1 MYQFTDDCLIGITQ
15 IDEEHRALFGMLNEA
30 FTLLGD
36 SVNIPLIARNLIPKL
51 REYAATHFAHEE
63 AYMEETHDPELPMQ
77 RREHAEFTAKMNS
90 LDIGGEFSKEEME
103 SLLTYLVRWLY
114 RHILSSDMMIGKL
127 PAREEKQEKEGADP
141 FAFTERFHTGIELI
155 DSEHAR
161 LFEIIREVADVIDSQ
176 TLYDKYD
183 EIIRLL
189 EELKDYTE
197 FHFRDEEE
205 YMTSIAYP
213 GLDGQKRAHAVFVDK
228 LVNINLE
235 ELEEIDEHQDEYL
248 TGLIDFLLGWLTEHI
263 LKVDKLVGKFVEENK
278 VK

>member
-30 FTLLGD
+30 FALLGD
-36 SVNIPLIARNLIPKL
+36 PVNIPMIARGLIPKL

-63 AYMEETHDPELPMQ
+63 AYMEEIHDPELPMQ
-77 RREHAEFTAKMNS
+77 RKEHAEFTAKINS
-90 LDIGGEFSKEEME
+90 MKADDDFSKEEME
-103 SLLTYLVRWLY
+103 SLLTYLVKWLY

-127 PAREEKQEKEGADP
+127 PAREEQESADP
-141 FAFTERFHTGIELI
+141 FAFTKKFHTGIELI

-197 FHFRDEEE
+197 FHFNDEEE

-213 GLDGQKRAHAVFVDK
+213 GLDGQKRAHAAFVDK

-248 TGLIDFLLGWLTEHI
+248 VGLIDFLLGWLTEHI

-278 VK
+278 GK

>member
-30 FTLLGD
+30 FALLGD

-63 AYMEETHDPELPMQ
+63 AYMEEIHDPELPMQ
-77 RREHAEFTAKMNS
+77 KREHAEFTAKINS
-90 LDIGGEFSKEEME
+90 LNTGSEFSKEEME

-127 PAREEKQEKEGADP
+127 PSREGMKEQESADP
-141 FAFTERFHTGIELI
+141 FAFTARFYTGIEMI
-155 DSEHAR
+155 DREHAR
-161 LFEIIREVADVIDSQ
+161 LFDIIKEVAEVIDSQ

-189 EELKDYTE
+189 TELKEYTE
-197 FHFRDEEE
+197 FHFKDEEE

-213 GLDGQKRAHAVFVDK
+213 GLEGQKRAHAAFVDK

-235 ELEEIDEHQDEYL
+235 ELEDIDEHQDEYL

-263 LKVDKLVGKFVEENK
+263 LKVDKLVGEFVEENRGK
-278 VK
+278 